1 MSIQNETC
9 NKRIRGNACGG
20 NLEGLEEAREP
31 SDPSEVEKRGGWV
44 ESSQRD
50 SHPRSFWQGQ
60 WGVLEPVTHQ
70 RSLTS
75 PGRPLGIL
83 P

>member
-9 NKRIRGNACGG
+9 NKCIRGNACGG
-20 NLEGLEEAREP
+20 NLEGLEEAGEP

-44 ESSQRD
+44 ESSQCSR
-50 SHPRSFWQGQ
+50 HPRGFWQGQ
-60 WGVLEPVTHQ
+60 RGVLEPVTHQ
-70 RSLTS
+70 RSVTS
-75 PGRPLGIL
+75 PGHPLGIL